1 MIISEHAAWLLL
13 VFSLPANQASK
24 RVEIWRKLRKY
35 GALPLRSSGYLLPN
49 LEPNREHFE
58 WLAAMIRKYKGQASV
73 IEVRSVD
80 NLPVERLRQ
89 MFIEARSRDYESLAA
104 ELKKLV
110 GSAKHTPAQ
119 LSRVRRR
126 FQETTEID
134 FFTAPL
140 RSRVESLL
148 ARADDRDSPLTKT
161 STSRRKKGFTK
172 RVWMTRPRPGV
183 DRVAS
188 GWLIRRFIDPDAQF
202 VFTDEPAKHAE
213 AIPFDMFHG
222 EGFSH
227 RGDDCTFETL
237 QKEFGIRDPK
247 VKVIAQ
253 IIHDAD
259 LGDEK
264 FGRIEG
270 IGIDRVLIGMAHQD
284 LSDEELL
291 RRGAQMIEGLYQ
303 AISRPD

>member
-1 MIISEHAAWLLL
+1 MIISEHASWLLL
-13 VFSLPANQASK
+13 VFSLPSNQASK
-24 RVEIWRKLRKY
+24 RVEIWRKLRRY

-73 IEVRSVD
+73 IEVQSVD
-80 NLPVERLRQ
+80 NLPAERLRQ
-89 MFIEARSRDYESLAA
+89 MFIEARSRDYKSVAA
-104 ELKKLV
+104 ELKKLLA
-110 GSAKHTPAQ
+110 SAKQTPAQ
-119 LSRVRRR
+119 FGRVRRR
-126 FQETTEID
+126 FQEITEID

-148 ARADDRDSPLTKT
+148 EHADDRNSLSTT
-161 STSRRKKGFTK
+161 RSTSRRKKGFIK
-172 RVWMTRPRPGV
+172 RVWMTRPRPGI

-188 GWLIRRFIDPDAQF
+188 AWLIQRFIDPDAQF
-202 VFTDEPAKHAE
+202 VFSDEPRKHSA

-227 RGDDCTFETL
+227 SGDNCTFETL
-237 QKEFGIRDPK
+237 QKGFGIRDPK
-247 VKVIAQ
+247 VTVIAQ

-259 LGDEK
+259 LGDRK
-264 FGRIEG
+264 FGRVEG

-284 LSDEELL
+284 LSDEEIL
-291 RRGAQMIEGLYQ
+291 RVGTQMIEGLYQ
-303 AISRPD
+303 AISQPA